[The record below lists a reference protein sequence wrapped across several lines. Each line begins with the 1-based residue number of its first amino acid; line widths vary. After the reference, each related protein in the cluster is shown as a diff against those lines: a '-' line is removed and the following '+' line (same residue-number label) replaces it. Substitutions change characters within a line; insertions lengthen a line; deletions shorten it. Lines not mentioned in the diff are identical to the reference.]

1 MRKNNQHLHDTARF
15 AQAEAAELR
24 QQLNDLQ
31 DRQYEAQERRRREL
45 REAAA
50 EEARTAST
58 WPEAFRKY
66 AAILADEYRTIEQY
80 DVPVALAQITEQ
92 QNECRAAQ
100 SLWQATAAEAAP
112 EIAELEAQIRQLQ
125 EGIRLS
131 VAAHLKAQFPTGYL
145 ADARSEEEPG
155 DFLQTI

>member
-15 AQAEAAELR
+15 AQAEATELR

-31 DRQYEAQERRRREL
+31 DRQYEAQQRRRREL
-45 REAAA
+45 REAAD
-50 EEARTAST
+50 EEARSAST

-66 AAILADEYRTIEQY
+66 ATILADEYRTIAQY
-80 DVPVALAQITEQ
+80 DVPIALAQIAEQ

-100 SLWQATAAEAAP
+100 SLWQAAAAEIAP
-112 EIAELEAQIRQLQ
+112 EIAELEAQIRKL
-125 EGIRLS
+125 EESVRLS

-145 ADARSEEEPG
+145 ADALSEEEPG

>member
-24 QQLNDLQ
+24 EQLNDLQ
-31 DRQYEAQERRRREL
+31 ERQYKAQERHRREL

-80 DVPVALAQITEQ
+80 DVPIALAQIAEQ
-92 QNECRAAQ
+92 QNECRTAQ
-100 SLWQATAAEAAP
+100 SLWQAAAAEIAP
-112 EIAELEAQIRQLQ
+112 EIAELEAQIRKL
-125 EGIRLS
+125 EESVRLS

-145 ADARSEEEPG
+145 ADALSEEEPG